1 MAAAAICFQGKRSKK
16 GSVTHATFQASRH
29 GGGGTDYASAP
40 EVLGMD
46 YNYNL
51 NPRRHRPINNDAPLG
66 LGELSAKTP

>member
-29 GGGGTDYASAP
+29 GAGGTDYASAP